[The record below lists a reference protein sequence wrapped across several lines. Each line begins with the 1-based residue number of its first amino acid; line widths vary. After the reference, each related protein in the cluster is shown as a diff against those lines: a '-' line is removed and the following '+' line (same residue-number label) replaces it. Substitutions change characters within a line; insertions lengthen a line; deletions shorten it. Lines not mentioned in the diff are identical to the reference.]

1 METKDNIIQTLEEL
15 NASFLG
21 DKEDRENAVERIFG
35 ALIALDD
42 DKFELVA
49 PIVQEQYL
57 KTINTPEYK
66 LVLAQY
72 MNAGGHKIEEL
83 GDLFTKFA
91 ASVDA
96 MEDLT
101 STKKDFFKVLVSS
114 ICNAVSDTQ
123 GISKK
128 IVRIAVEKCHEDA
141 KMPEYANL
149 TDSGMDIYAIEDVII
164 KPGETVLVHTGIKAQ
179 LPPGY
184 ELQVR
189 PKSGI
194 SLKSKMRIGNAPGTV
209 DAGYRGEICVIIDNI
224 EPRIRDIESEYD
236 DNGNLIIKSIEY
248 GKPMYIAK
256 GQKFAQL
263 VLAEVI
269 KAACYEV
276 SAVVSDTTR
285 GEGGFGST
293 GLN

>member
-42 DKFELVA
+42 DRFELVA